1 MKQNAATASNLS
13 PLKLGAPGAQSGEA
27 GIPEEVLFGSTSA
40 MAGIRESLK
49 KIADTNIPILLEGES
64 GTGKEVIAKYIHQQ
78 SLWSNGPFVKVNCP
92 AIPGTLVESELFGY
106 ERGAFTGAYGAKP
119 GRVEMADCGTL
130 FLDEIS
136 ELALNLQSKLL
147 QLLQDGQFCP
157 IGAREDKKVEIR
169 VVCATNRRL
178 EREIANGRF
187 RQDLF
192 YRITGLVI
200 QLPPLRERVA
210 DIPMLVA
217 YFLGAHCARYQR
229 TVPPISPATMA
240 LLKAHE
246 WPGNIREL
254 ENLTKR
260 YVVLGTEDVITR
272 DLKSRRLEVFEP
284 DVPLDNSVPLKKVTR
299 DAIRDLENKIILST
313 LQAHHWNRKRAARA
327 LKISYRALLYK
338 LKRSGLDMPRD
349 PRVPEIELSS
359 AD

>member
-1 MKQNAATASNLS
+1 MNQSDATASLVAENF
-13 PLKLGAPGAQSGEA
+13 PPEA
-27 GIPEEVLFGSTSA
+27 VLFGLTPA
-40 MAGIRESLK
+40 MAEIRHSIE
-49 KIADTNIPILLEGES
+49 KIAGTNIPVLLEGES
-64 GTGKEVIAKYIHQQ
+64 GTGKEVIANFIHRN
-78 SLWSNGPFVKVNCP
+78 SLWSGGPFVKVNCP

-119 GRVEMADCGTL
+119 GRVAMADCGTL

-157 IGAREDKKVEIR
+157 IGARQDKKIEIR

-178 EREIANGRF
+178 DREIASGRF

-192 YRITGLVI
+192 YRISGMVI

-210 DIPMLVA
+210 DIPILVN
-217 YFLGAHCARYQR
+217 YFISVHSKRYQR
-229 TVPPISPATMA
+229 RVPPLSPATMA
-240 LLKAHE
+240 LLRTHE

-260 YVVLGTEDVITR
+260 YVVLGTEGMITR
-272 DLKSRRLEVFEP
+272 ELKSRRLEHFEP
-284 DVPLDNSVPLKKVTR
+284 DVPLDNSVPLKEVTR
-299 DAIRDLENKIILST
+299 GAIRDLESKIILST
-313 LQAHHWNRKRAARA
+313 LEANHWNRKRAAQE

-338 LKRSGLDMPRD
+338 LKRSGLDLAREARD
-349 PRVPEIELSS
+349 VKPELSS